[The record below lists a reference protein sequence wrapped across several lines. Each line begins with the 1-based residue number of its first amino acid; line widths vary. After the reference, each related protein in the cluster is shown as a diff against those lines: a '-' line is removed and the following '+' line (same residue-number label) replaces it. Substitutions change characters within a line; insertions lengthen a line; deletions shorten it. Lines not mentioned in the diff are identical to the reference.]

1 MAGCKI
7 GPVRRRPEGS
17 VGFGKTAAKK
27 QCAWAVADA
36 NAYHRVRG
44 ELGWGTRTSITSV
57 PTMWV
62 RSSGCSMMDMKDSP
76 RFVETNMWAM
86 ANRRSGRKA

>member
-1 MAGCKI
+1 MI
-7 GPVRRRPEGS
+7 SVRQDLSGERLREDYITSSSVPGLWPAADPTANGALGS
-17 VGFGKTAAKK
+17 QDGA
-27 QCAWAVADA
+27 
-36 NAYHRVRG
+36 
-44 ELGWGTRTSITSV
+44 LGHFITSV

-62 RSSGCSMMDMKDSP
+62 RSSGCSMMDIKDSP